1 MLSFIFILTALKT
14 DEIAENILDVADTFL
29 LTDQEHLEK
38 SNADNDTSA
47 TFLRNLDKLAIYLTS
62 QSTVPQKVFG
72 KQNIAL
78 AIQKKSSSF
87 TLIAKDKNNKLNIES
102 VDGEITDQ
110 LSLAKIFVSQ
120 SLLRKAG
127 SNEVYSFVFRSGLL
141 FSEPLTNETVQSVVI
156 SASVPERKIY
166 NLLDPVVITF
176 QDRNANK
183 TTKRKISTCQFWV
196 PEKSGNCA
204 VSDLIFL
211 WSTYFEIEFVK
222 STFFFLS
229 LMILGLQLNLFRVSE
244 Y

>member
-14 DEIAENILDVADTFL
+14 DEIAENILDVADRFL

-38 SNADNDTSA
+38 SNAANDTSA

-87 TLIAKDKNNKLNIES
+87 TLIAKDKNNKLDIES

-166 NLLDPVVITF
+166 NLFDPVVITF

-211 WSTYFEIEFVK
+211 
-222 STFFFLS
+222 
-229 LMILGLQLNLFRVSE
+229 
-244 Y
+244 